1 MDHDSVID
9 GWKEQWIQRTLPN
22 FVYYALC
29 MTVGLSMLVGLIAIL
44 NIRTMR
50 PLRRELAGMTSASDR
65 AGLYSRFD
73 QCTQTACR
81 RHYAVA
87 WAYVVNFMA
96 IATVDMYIS
105 MTALTKEAA
114 EHSDSWTWEA
124 ILLVATIVGVS
135 TAGFVASFVLVPLA
149 QMLFATWALN
159 RFAQKNGSETLS
171 KYIPMARI
179 YSTHAAQLW
188 AMACFL
194 IMAFWPSF
202 DNTPVRLVRWL
213 ILEACVGSA
222 CAWIDASTA
231 FNFYSDKLEDFE
243 LGNTRLRNILNMFV
257 QTAAAAHMSEK
268 SGDLLPRY
276 EYASEKS
283 SLVVETIET
292 SY

>member
-1 MDHDSVID
+1 MDHDTIID
-9 GWKEQWIQRTLPN
+9 GWKAQWIQRTLPG
-22 FVYYALC
+22 FVYYSLS

-50 PLRRELAGMTSASDR
+50 PLRRELAGMTSASDC

-73 QCTQTACR
+73 RCTKIACH

-87 WAYVVNFMA
+87 WAYMINFLA
-96 IATVDMYIS
+96 IAMVDMYIS
-105 MTALTKEAA
+105 TTALTKEAA
-114 EHSDSWTWEA
+114 ELSILWTWEA
-124 ILLVATIVGVS
+124 ILLVATVVGVS
-135 TAGFVASFVLVPLA
+135 TAGFVAAFVLVPLA

-171 KYIPMARI
+171 KYIPLARI

-194 IMAFWPSF
+194 ITAFWPSF
-202 DNTPVRLVRWL
+202 DDTPVRFVRWL

-231 FNFYSDKLEDFE
+231 FNFASEKLEDFE
-243 LGNTRLRNILNMFV
+243 LGNTRLRHILQMFA
-257 QTAAAAHMSEK
+257 QTAAAAHTSEK

-276 EYASEKS
+276 EDASEKS
-283 SLVVETIET
+283 TLLV
-292 SY
+292 SGLH